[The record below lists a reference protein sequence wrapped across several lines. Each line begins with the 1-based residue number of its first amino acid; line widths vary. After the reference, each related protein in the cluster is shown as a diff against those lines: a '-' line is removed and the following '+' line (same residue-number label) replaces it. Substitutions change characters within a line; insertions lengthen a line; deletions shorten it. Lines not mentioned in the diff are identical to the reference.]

1 MIYISR
7 WSAITVAALIIF
19 AVLWSVPNI
28 LPANV
33 RAGIPDWL
41 PKNTMSLGLDLRGG
55 SYLLLEVDVAGV
67 NRERLETLRADL
79 RTALRRERV
88 GYTGLE
94 LRNNSVTLRVT
105 DAARADQARTI
116 INNLANPGGT
126 LFGVTTQQY
135 DILQNGPD
143 FTVRLNEGY
152 LRNLATQTVA
162 QSIEVVRR
170 RIDEL
175 GTREATIQMQ
185 GQDRILVQV
194 PGLEDPEEL
203 KRILSTTAKMTFRL
217 VDVNGDVQAA
227 LQGRIPIESELL
239 YETGPNQQQV
249 PMLVQRR
256 VMVSGDRLTQASPSF
271 DQRNGQPV
279 VSFRFDARGAREFG
293 DVTRT
298 NVGRPFAIVLDNKVI
313 SAPVIQ
319 EPILGGS
326 GQISGNFTVQAAND
340 LAVLL
345 NAGALPAAL
354 RVIEERTVGAELGAD
369 SVSAG
374 GQASI
379 LGLVAVVIFMLASY
393 GLFGGFA
400 AIGLFVNML
409 LLIAVLT
416 ALQAT
421 LTLPGIAGI
430 VLTMGMAVDANVL
443 IYERIREEMHAG
455 KTLVAAIDTGFRR
468 AMSAIIDSNLTT
480 LLAALILFQLGSG
493 PVRGFAVTLGLGI
506 ITSFFSAIMVTRLIV
521 VLWMRRARPKALTL

>member
-7 WSAITVAALIIF
+7 WSIITVAALIIF
-19 AVLWSVPNI
+19 AVLWSVPNV

-33 RAGIPDWL
+33 RDSLPNWL

-55 SYLLLEVDVAGV
+55 SYLLLEVDIAGV
-67 NRERLETLRADL
+67 NRERLETMRADL
-79 RTALRRERV
+79 RAALRRERI

-94 LRNNSVTLRVT
+94 LRNNGVTLRVT

-126 LFGVTTQQY
+126 LFGVTQQQY
-135 DILQNGPD
+135 DIVQNGP
-143 FTVRLNEGY
+143 G
-152 LRNLATQTVA
+152 
-162 QSIEVVRR
+162 

-175 GTREATIQMQ
+175 GSREATIQMQ

-217 VDVNGDVQAA
+217 VDVNGDVQGA
-227 LQGRIPIESELL
+227 LQGRIPIEDELL
-239 YETGPNQQQV
+239 YETGPNNQQV
-249 PMLVQRR
+249 PLLVQRR

-379 LGLVAVVIFMLASY
+379 IGLAAVVAFMLASY

-400 AIGLFVNML
+400 AIGLLVNMV